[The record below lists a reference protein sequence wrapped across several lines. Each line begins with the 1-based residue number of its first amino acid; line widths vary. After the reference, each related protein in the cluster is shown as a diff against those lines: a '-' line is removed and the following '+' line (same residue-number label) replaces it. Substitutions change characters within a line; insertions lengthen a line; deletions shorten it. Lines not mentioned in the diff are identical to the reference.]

1 MAGFLTHCATA
12 GTPLET
18 FLIVTTSDRVGI
30 GDEVLLASI
39 GLLSR
44 EAAKHSITHRTAP
57 TSAENY
63 PASIA
68 SGCILG
74 VFPRS

>member
-39 GLLSR
+39 GLLAR

-63 PASIA
+63 PGSIA
-68 SGCILG
+68 SGCILE